1 MDSRDSKFSN
11 VWVGGYNSESETLH
25 YIVYKQNCKLLIWK
39 KKVSNSPNLYFNAGT
54 VSATSNVKHLKSSF

>member
-25 YIVYKQNCKLLIWK
+25 YIVYKQNCKLLIWEE
-39 KKVSNSPNLYFNAGT
+39 VSNSLNLYFNAGT
-54 VSATSNVKHLKSSF
+54 VYATSIVKNLKSSF